1 MAELRSRKRLT
12 LFFFFLM
19 VIAVLVVALW
29 QYHQMV
35 VAVYDGAS
43 ASVYRRMLRPFSS
56 DFDSIGQHPIR
67 IALLQAVPSDG
78 EPAVGDG
85 LVNQWEEML
94 TQQGFIVRRVATVQ
108 SRADLAG
115 FNLVIVPGAVG
126 LSDTELALIKD
137 FVARGNGVIM
147 SWAAGTRDKAGDW
160 RDPWFLRH
168 VAGIEVDM
176 SVTDDET
183 DGPMTVE
190 FDAQS
195 PFATGL
201 EPGALLSV
209 TRFDRPLTARVLES
223 RTRVAGVR
231 GENFASWR
239 EYDERLR
246 PRPMRKRAL
255 IVHGD
260 YLAGRFAW
268 MGFTISSGSAAPEQ
282 QAAFQQVIRNAVV
295 WTTRQPITVKPH
307 WPETIGSAFTMAWR
321 ISSAEDVDDR
331 LPALARAYRIPLT
344 SYVTPDM
351 LRESGE
357 SVRSLATIGPVALL
371 LSEDLSV
378 RAGAP
383 PSLAVLRTWREQ
395 LAEVNRGAP
404 NGCLIG
410 FDTDSEWMDRLVEAG
425 YDYVARPDSA
435 HGLPRLLRTHRRVPV
450 LVRAHELWE
459 FPDTPIEAGP
469 TDATALLR
477 LFEAS
482 HETGALLH
490 LSLSAAQIDDAVL
503 QDLDDL
509 FARIRRRR
517 VWTAHAADVLD
528 FYRVW
533 GHLRVSSDYPT
544 PHRYVV
550 QVSNTG
556 TRTASDFNVMIRLA
570 SPHRTLDIS
579 PTTLGTPAVH
589 AVTED
594 GITWRFEI
602 PRIPAG
608 KNFIYHVYRSAAPGL

>member
-1 MAELRSRKRLT
+1 
-12 LFFFFLM
+12 M
-19 VIAVLVVALW
+19 VVSVLVIALW

-56 DFDSIGQHPIR
+56 APDTIGQRPIR
-67 IALLQAVPSDG
+67 IALLQSVTSDG

-85 LVNQWEEML
+85 LVRQWEQVL
-94 TQQGFIVRRVATVQ
+94 TQQGFGVRRIAAVQ

-126 LSDTELALIKD
+126 LSDTELTMIKD

-147 SWAAGTRDKAGDW
+147 SWAAGTRDQAGGW
-160 RDPWFLRH
+160 REPWLLRH
-168 VAGIEVDM
+168 IAGIELDM
-176 SVTDDET
+176 SATDDESER
-183 DGPMTVE
+183 PMTVE

-201 EPGALLSV
+201 EPGVDLSL

-223 RTRVAGVR
+223 RTRVAGAR
-231 GENFASWR
+231 GDAFTSWR
-239 EYDERLR
+239 EYDEQRR
-246 PRPMRKRAL
+246 PRPMRERAM

-268 MGFTISSGSAAPEQ
+268 MGFTVASGTAAPEQ

-307 WPETIGSAFTMAWR
+307 WPETVGSAFTLAWR
-321 ISSAEDVDDR
+321 ISRAEDVDDR

-344 SYVTPDM
+344 SYVAPDM

-357 SVRSLATIGPVALL
+357 LVRSLATTGPVALL
-371 LSEDLSV
+371 LSADSSGA
-378 RAGAP
+378 AGAP
-383 PSLAVLRTWREQ
+383 PSLTALRSWREQ
-395 LAEVNRGAP
+395 LAAVNRGAP
-404 NGCLIG
+404 IGCLIG
-410 FDTDSEWMDRLVEAG
+410 IEAGTEWLDRLVEAG

-450 LVRAHELWE
+450 FVRVHELWE
-459 FPDTPIEAGP
+459 FPDTPIEVGP
-469 TDATALLR
+469 TDSTSLLR
-477 LFEAS
+477 LFDS
-482 HETGALLH
+482 SYETGALLH
-490 LSLSAAQIDDAVL
+490 LSLSSARIDDAVL
-503 QDLDDL
+503 QALDDL

-517 VWTAHAADVLD
+517 VWTAHTADVLD

-556 TRTASDFNVMIRLA
+556 TRPADDFNVMIRLA
-570 SPHRTLDIS
+570 SAHRTLDIT

-594 GITWRFEI
+594 GITWRFDI

-608 KNFIYHVYRSAAPGL
+608 KNFIYHVYRH